1 MEKLLAEGVVVRL
14 MELGYLSLGAIAFSD
29 LYPFLIS
36 ILVGALIGIERER
49 DLLEKKKR
57 GVAGLRTFI
66 LVSLLG
72 TLSAHLAAIYGGTF
86 LMVAFASFALMVAV
100 GYAVSVTNLG
110 RLDFTSEVAAA
121 VAFILGILCHSPE
134 TVMLAIAL
142 AILVTMILAVKKTAH
157 RYVEI
162 IKEEELLDTLKMGT
176 IALVILP
183 LLPNT
188 TLGPFDVLNPRNI
201 WLMVVLVSL
210 IGYVG
215 YVMIRIF
222 GTEKGLSITGA
233 LGGLVSSTAVATTMA
248 AEAKAHR
255 EVIPSAVF
263 ATTIASCTMFPRIL
277 LEVFVVNRQ
286 LFFPLLLPMAS
297 MAVFG
302 VVMALLLFR
311 KRETIAADVNLDDPF
326 KLSPALKFGAFFA
339 LVLVISKIANIYFGQ
354 AGTYAAS
361 LVAGLADVDAITL
374 SLATLAGNFAVGE
387 GVAVAAITLAAMTN
401 TLVKLSITFILGTRE
416 FGSRVALIFLPM
428 IGVGLLAIV
437 LF

>member
-1 MEKLLAEGVVVRL
+1 MDY
-14 MELGYLSLGAIAFSD
+14 GYLSLEAMAFSD

-36 ILVGALIGIERER
+36 ILIGALIGTERER

-66 LVSLLG
+66 LITLLG
-72 TLSAHLAAIYGGTF
+72 TLSAHLAAEFGRTF
-86 LMVAFASFALMVAV
+86 MVAAFASFALMVAV
-100 GYAVSVTNLG
+100 GYAASATNLG
-110 RLDFTSEVAAA
+110 RLDFTSEVAA
-121 VAFILGILCHSPE
+121 VIAFILGALCHSPN

-142 AILVTMILAVKKTAH
+142 AILETVILAVKKTAH

-162 IKEEELLDTLKMGT
+162 IREEELLDTLKMGT
-176 IALVILP
+176 VALIILP
-183 LLPNT
+183 LLPNS
-188 TLGPFDVLNPRNI
+188 TLDPYGVLNPRNI

-222 GTEKGLSITGA
+222 GTEKGLTITGA

-248 AEAKAHR
+248 AEARLNKD
-255 EVIPSAVF
+255 VIPSAVF

-286 LFFPLLLPMAS
+286 LFLPLILPMVS
-297 MAVFG
+297 MTIVG
-302 VVMALLLFR
+302 VVMALILYR
-311 KRETIAADVNLDDPF
+311 KREPIETSVNLTDPF
-326 KLSPALKFGAFFA
+326 RLSPALKFGAFFA
-339 LVLVISKIANIYFGQ
+339 FVLLVSKVASIRFGE

-374 SLATLAGNFAVGE
+374 SLATLAENFQLEE
-387 GVAVAAITLAAMTN
+387 GVAVAAITLAAVTN
-401 TLVKLSITFILGTRE
+401 TLVKLLITFILGSTN
-416 FGSRVALIFLPM
+416 FGSRVALIFVPM
-428 IGVGLLAIV
+428 IAVGLMAIL

>member
-1 MEKLLAEGVVVRL
+1 MDF
-14 MELGYLSLGAIAFSD
+14 GYLNLEAIAFSD

-36 ILVGALIGIERER
+36 ILIGALIGTERER

-72 TLSAHLAAIYGGTF
+72 TLSAQLAFLYGGTF
-86 LMVAFASFALMVAV
+86 ILVAFAGFALMVAV

-110 RLDFTSEVAAA
+110 RLDFTSEVAA
-121 VAFILGILCHSPE
+121 VIAFTLGVLCHSPD
-134 TVMLAIAL
+134 TMMLAIAL
-142 AILVTMILAVKKTAH
+142 AILVTVILAVKKTAH

-162 IKEEELLDTLKMGT
+162 IREEELLDTLKMGT
-176 IALVILP
+176 IALVVLP
-183 LLPNT
+183 LLPNSAI
-188 TLGPFDVLNPRNI
+188 GPFQVLNPRNI

-248 AEAKAHR
+248 AEARAHR

-263 ATTIASCTMFPRIL
+263 ATTIASCTMFPRVL
-277 LEVFVVNRQ
+277 LEVFLVNRS
-286 LFFPLLLPMAS
+286 LFLPLLLPMVS
-297 MAVFG
+297 MTIVG

-311 KRETIAADVNLDDPF
+311 KREAIEADVNLDDPF

-339 LVLVISKIANIYFGQ
+339 LVLLISKIANTYFGQ

-374 SLATLAGNFAVGE
+374 SLATLAENSQVEG

-401 TLVKLSITFILGTRE
+401 TLVKLSIAFILGTRE

-428 IGVGLLAIV
+428 IAVGLLAIF

>member
-1 MEKLLAEGVVVRL
+1 MD
-14 MELGYLSLGAIAFSD
+14 LGYLNLEAIAFSD
-29 LYPFLIS
+29 LYPFFIS
-36 ILVGALIGIERER
+36 ILIGALIGTERER
-49 DLLEKKKR
+49 VLLEKKKR

-66 LVSLLG
+66 LISVLG
-72 TLSAHLAAIYGGTF
+72 TLSAHMAALYGETF
-86 LMVAFASFALMVAV
+86 MMVAFASFALLVAV
-100 GYAVSVTNLG
+100 GYAASATNLG
-110 RLDFTSEVAAA
+110 RLDFTSEMAA
-121 VAFILGILCHSPE
+121 VTVFILGALCNSPD

-142 AILVTMILAVKKTAH
+142 AILETVILAVKKTAH

-162 IKEEELLDTLKMGT
+162 IREEELLDTLKMGI

-188 TLGPFDVLNPRNI
+188 TLDPFEVLNPRNI
-201 WLMVVLVSL
+201 WMMVVLVSL
-210 IGYVG
+210 ISYVG

-222 GTEKGLSITGA
+222 GTEKGLSITGV

-248 AEAKAHR
+248 AEAKAHK

-263 ATTIASCTMFPRIL
+263 ATTIASCTMFPRVL
-277 LEVFVVNRQ
+277 LEVFVVNRA
-286 LFFPLLLPMAS
+286 LFFPLLLPLAS
-297 MAVFG
+297 MTVIG

-311 KRETIAADVNLDDPF
+311 KRETIEAKVNLDDPF
-326 KLSPALKFGAFFA
+326 KISPALKFGAFFA
-339 LVLVISKIANIYFGQ
+339 FILLVSKLASIYFGQ
-354 AGTYAAS
+354 AGIYAAS

-374 SLATLAGNFAVGE
+374 SLATLAKTSQLEE

-401 TLVKLSITFILGTRE
+401 TLVKLSITYILGTRE

-428 IGVGLLAIV
+428 IVVGLLAIF

>member
-1 MEKLLAEGVVVRL
+1 MDYGS
-14 MELGYLSLGAIAFSD
+14 LSLEAMAFRD

-36 ILVGALIGIERER
+36 ILIGALIGTERER

-66 LVSLLG
+66 LITLLG
-72 TLSAHLAAIYGGTF
+72 TLSAAMAAEYGGAF
-86 LMVAFASFALMVAV
+86 IIVAFASFALMVAV
-100 GYAVSVTNLG
+100 GYAASATNLG

-121 VAFILGILCHSPE
+121 IAFILGALCYHPD

-142 AILVTMILAVKKTAH
+142 AILGTVILAIKKTAH

-162 IKEEELLDTLKMGT
+162 IREEELLDTLKMGLV
-176 IALVILP
+176 ALVILP

-188 TLGPFDVLNPRNI
+188 TIDPFGVLNPRNI
-201 WLMVVLVSL
+201 WMMVVLVSL

-222 GTEKGLSITGA
+222 GTDRGLSITGA

-255 EVIPSAVF
+255 EVVPSAVF

-277 LEVFVVNRQ
+277 LEVFVVNRD
-286 LFFPLLLPMAS
+286 LFLPLLLPMAS
-297 MAVFG
+297 MTVAG
-302 VVMALLLFR
+302 VALALLLYR
-311 KRETIAADVNLDDPF
+311 KRETIEAPVNLTDPF
-326 KLSPALKFGAFFA
+326 RLSPALKFGAFFA
-339 LVLVISKIANIYFGQ
+339 LVLLVSKVASIYFGE

-374 SLATLAGNFAVGE
+374 SLATLARTPAMGE
-387 GVAVAAITLAAMTN
+387 EVAVAAITLAAMTN
-401 TLVKLSITFILGTRE
+401 TLVKLAITFVLGTRE
-416 FGSRVALIFLPM
+416 FGSQVALIFIPM
-428 IGVGLLAIV
+428 IGVGILTII

>member
-1 MEKLLAEGVVVRL
+1 M
-14 MELGYLSLGAIAFSD
+14 MELGYLNLEGIAFSD

-36 ILVGALIGIERER
+36 ILIGALIGTERER

-66 LVSLLG
+66 LVALLG
-72 TLSAHLAAIYGGTF
+72 TLSAHLASLYGGTF
-86 LMVAFASFALMVAV
+86 MMVAFAGFALMVAV
-100 GYAVSVTNLG
+100 GYGVSVTNLG
-110 RLDFTSEVAAA
+110 RLDFTSEVAAV
-121 VAFILGILCHSPE
+121 VAFILGALCHSPE
-134 TVMLAIAL
+134 TMMLAIAL
-142 AILVTMILAVKKTAH
+142 AILVTVILAIKKTAH

-162 IKEEELLDTLKMGT
+162 IREEELLDTLKMGT

-188 TLGPFDVLNPRNI
+188 TIGPFEVLNPRNI

-215 YVMIRIF
+215 YAMIRIF

-248 AEAKAHR
+248 AEARAHR

-277 LEVFVVNRQ
+277 LEVFVVNKS
-286 LFFPLLLPMAS
+286 LFFPLLLPMVS
-297 MAVFG
+297 MTVVG
-302 VVMALLLFR
+302 VVMAFLLFR
-311 KRETIAADVNLDDPF
+311 KRETIETDVALSDPF

-339 LVLVISKIANIYFGQ
+339 LVLLLSKMANIYFGQ

-374 SLATLAGNFAVGE
+374 SLATLAENSQVEG
-387 GVAVAAITLAAMTN
+387 GVAVAAIPLAAMTN

-416 FGSRVALIFLPM
+416 FGYRVALIFLPM
-428 IGVGLLAIV
+428 IGVGLMAIF

>member
-1 MEKLLAEGVVVRL
+1 
-14 MELGYLSLGAIAFSD
+14 MELGYLNLEGIAFSD

-36 ILVGALIGIERER
+36 ILIGALIGTERER

-66 LVSLLG
+66 LVALLG
-72 TLSAHLAAIYGGTF
+72 TLSAHLASLYGGTF
-86 LMVAFASFALMVAV
+86 MMVAFAGFALMVAV
-100 GYAVSVTNLG
+100 GYGVSVTNLG
-110 RLDFTSEVAAA
+110 RLDFTSEVAAV
-121 VAFILGILCHSPE
+121 VAFILGALCHSPE
-134 TVMLAIAL
+134 TMMLAIAL
-142 AILVTMILAVKKTAH
+142 AILVTVILAIKKTAH

-162 IKEEELLDTLKMGT
+162 IREEELLDTLKMGT

-188 TLGPFDVLNPRNI
+188 TIGPFEVLNPRNI

-215 YVMIRIF
+215 YAMIRIF

-248 AEAKAHR
+248 AEARAHR

-277 LEVFVVNRQ
+277 LEVFVVNKS
-286 LFFPLLLPMAS
+286 LFFPLLLPMVS
-297 MAVFG
+297 MTVVG
-302 VVMALLLFR
+302 VVMAFLLFR
-311 KRETIAADVNLDDPF
+311 KRETIETDVALSDPF

-339 LVLVISKIANIYFGQ
+339 LVLLLSKMANIYFGQ

-374 SLATLAGNFAVGE
+374 SLATLAENSQVEG

-416 FGSRVALIFLPM
+416 FGYRVALIFLPM
-428 IGVGLLAIV
+428 IGVGLMAIF

>member
-1 MEKLLAEGVVVRL
+1 M
-14 MELGYLSLGAIAFSD
+14 MELGYLNLEGIAFSD

-36 ILVGALIGIERER
+36 ILIGALIGTERER

-66 LVSLLG
+66 LVALLG
-72 TLSAHLAAIYGGTF
+72 TLSAHLASLYGGTF
-86 LMVAFASFALMVAV
+86 MMVAFAGFALMVAV
-100 GYAVSVTNLG
+100 GYGVSVTNLG
-110 RLDFTSEVAAA
+110 RLDFTSEVAAV
-121 VAFILGILCHSPE
+121 VAFILGALCHSPE
-134 TVMLAIAL
+134 TMMLAIAL
-142 AILVTMILAVKKTAH
+142 AILVTVILAIKKTAH

-162 IKEEELLDTLKMGT
+162 IREEELLDTLKMGT

-188 TLGPFDVLNPRNI
+188 TIGPFEVLNPRNI

-215 YVMIRIF
+215 YAMIRIF

-248 AEAKAHR
+248 AEARAHR

-277 LEVFVVNRQ
+277 LEVFVVNKS
-286 LFFPLLLPMAS
+286 LFFPLLLPMVS
-297 MAVFG
+297 MTVVG
-302 VVMALLLFR
+302 VVMAFLLFR
-311 KRETIAADVNLDDPF
+311 KRETIETDVALSDPF

-339 LVLVISKIANIYFGQ
+339 LVLLLSKMANIYFGQ

-374 SLATLAGNFAVGE
+374 SLATLAENSQVEG

-416 FGSRVALIFLPM
+416 FGYRVALIFLPM
-428 IGVGLLAIV
+428 IGVGLMAIF